1 MRLSLVLPA
10 YNESAIAADS
20 VREVDAWLATIGLPY
35 EIIVSDDGSEDDTS
49 AIVEQLA
56 LDTIR
61 VVRQPHAGKGS
72 ALTAGLREARGDYIG
87 FIDIDL
93 EIPVRYVADCLAA
106 LDSGADAAIG
116 SKVLISNDA
125 HRRPLRRRI
134 ATFGF
139 NLLARVLLRTDIRD
153 HQAGLKMFRRSAL
166 APVLDCVQ
174 SNGWLWD
181 TEVIA
186 RLSRAGATI
195 KEVPVT
201 TRHVRPGHVSV
212 IVTSIEMLGDLF
224 LLWRRIDY

>member
-1 MRLSLVLPA
+1 MRISLVLPA

-20 VREVDAWLATIGLPY
+20 VREVDAWLATTGVQY
-35 EIIVSDDGSEDDTS
+35 EIIVSDDGSDDDTW
-49 AIVEQLA
+49 AVVEQLA
-56 LDTIR
+56 LDTVR

-87 FIDIDL
+87 FVDIDL
-93 EIPVRYVADCLAA
+93 EIPVRYIADCVSVLE
-106 LDSGADAAIG
+106 SGADAAIG
-116 SKVLISNDA
+116 SKVLVRNEA

-139 NLLARVLLRTDIRD
+139 NLLARALFRTGIRD
-153 HQAGLKMFRRSAL
+153 HQAGLKMFRRSTL
-166 APVLDCVQ
+166 APVLDCVR
-174 SNGWLWD
+174 STGWLWD

-195 KEVPVT
+195 KEVPIT

-212 IVTSIEMLGDLF
+212 IVTSLEMLKDLF
-224 LLWRRIDY
+224 LLRRHLDC